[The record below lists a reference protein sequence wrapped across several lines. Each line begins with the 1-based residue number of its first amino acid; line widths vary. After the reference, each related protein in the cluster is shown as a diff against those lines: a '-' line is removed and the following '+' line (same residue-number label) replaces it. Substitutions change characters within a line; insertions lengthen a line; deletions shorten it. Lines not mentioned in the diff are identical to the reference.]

1 LLTIILAALAASTM
15 LGLAVVAGS
24 VLGWASRAFWVEV
37 DPRVVEIEDALPG
50 ANCSG
55 CGYVGCGEYAEAVA
69 RGEAAVDLCAPGGE
83 GCAEAVAAIMGVDVE
98 QSWPYRAVV
107 HCAARLDQRLQRIE
121 YRGEQT
127 CTAAN
132 LVAGVQGCTYG
143 CLGLGDCS
151 RVCLFEALDIVDGL
165 AVINYDNCTG
175 CGACVDIC
183 PRHIISRIP
192 FKESRVMV
200 VACSNRDFGND
211 VRGVCSVGCI
221 GCKACERVTSLF
233 RMERN
238 LPVLDYDIY
247 EPGSTEVSEGLLKS
261 VEKCPMESLLW
272 VGQPSADDLA
282 AVVDEVLPARVEAD
296 FETTV
301 DKAEWRG

>member
-1 LLTIILAALAASTM
+1 VLTVILAALAATAM
-15 LGLAVVAGS
+15 LGLAVVASS
-24 VLGWASRAFWVEV
+24 VLGWANRAFWVEV
-37 DPRVVEIEDALPG
+37 DPRVLQIEDALPG

-69 RGEAAVDLCAPGGE
+69 AGEAAVDLCAPGGE
-83 GCAEAVAAIMGVDVE
+83 GCASAVAEIMGVDVE

-107 HCAARLDQRLQRIE
+107 HCAARKDQRLQRLE

-127 CTAAN
+127 CSAAN

-151 RVCLFEALDIVDGL
+151 RVCLFDALDIIDGL
-165 AVINYDNCTG
+165 AVINYENCTG
-175 CGACVDIC
+175 CGACVDVC

-200 VACSNRDFGND
+200 VACSNEDFGND
-211 VRGVCSVGCI
+211 VRSVCSVGCI
-221 GCKACERVTSLF
+221 GCKACERITSLF
-233 RMERN
+233 KMESN
-238 LPVLDYDIY
+238 LPVLDYDAY
-247 EPGSTEVSEGLLKS
+247 EPAHPETSDSLLKS

-272 VGQPSADDLA
+272 VGKPSAADLA
-282 AVVDEVLPARVEAD
+282 AVADEVLPERIEAE